1 MGDGSR
7 LVAEPEDCVP
17 ILPPEIVASESS
29 SKAGL
34 ARLYSRYS
42 RVVPGRFGGVSNI
55 DPEAR
60 DAIDTSG
67 LVVRSSANYDAG
79 PGQLRRLN
87 RTKSMKRQS
96 NQSDI
101 KAITQKASR
110 RP

>member
-1 MGDGSR
+1 MGGGPR
-7 LVAEPEDCVP
+7 LHTLCPS

-60 DAIDTSG
+60 DAID
-67 LVVRSSANYDAG
+67 
-79 PGQLRRLN
+79 
-87 RTKSMKRQS
+87 
-96 NQSDI
+96 
-101 KAITQKASR
+101 
-110 RP
+110 